1 MMIEEEPA
9 AGLGFEG
16 QETVF
21 LADTLMGRI
30 VWGLD
35 VWVGYCETCRVI

>member
-9 AGLGFEG
+9 DGLGFEG

-21 LADTLMGRI
+21 LSDILAGRRG
-30 VWGLD
+30 WGWK
-35 VWVGYCETCRVI
+35 VVVASA